1 MTEQLPAPPYPA
13 HVDLTH
19 FDDMPL
25 EVRRLRD
32 SGIAGVADAEAFRC
46 GVLSW
51 CAAWHQVPAGSL
63 PADDADLCRLVGL
76 GRDLKTWKRLRPD
89 AMRGWM
95 QFADGRL
102 YHPVVAEKVVERW
115 NGSCLTLWK
124 RKCDSIRN
132 QNKDRAKKQLPPLEF
147 PPKPEVVPL
156 EWPRSSDG
164 SSSGFS
170 AERKG
175 KEGKG
180 KEDPTV
186 SSAAAPT
193 VEAARPPPEAVP
205 VEAPASEPAD
215 DLQPPLKLDRSPEA
229 EAFSLWQARAAE
241 LGWPDAQ
248 FMTSTRRFRLHAI
261 LAICDGLEGWKAALD
276 KAPTAEFLR
285 TADGLGMQPWFN
297 LDTLL
302 DEDKFTRLMEGR
314 YDQRHRQTHGVA
326 NSGTP
331 TVADGVAAAFARR
344 SVPAGG

>member
-1 MTEQLPAPPYPA
+1 M
-13 HVDLTH
+13 
-19 FDDMPL
+19 
-25 EVRRLRD
+25 
-32 SGIAGVADAEAFRC
+32 
-46 GVLSW
+46 
-51 CAAWHQVPAGSL
+51 
-63 PADDADLCRLVGL
+63 
-76 GRDLKTWKRLRPD
+76 
-89 AMRGWM
+89 
-95 QFADGRL
+95 
-102 YHPVVAEKVVERW
+102 
-115 NGSCLTLWK
+115 
-124 RKCDSIRN
+124 
-132 QNKDRAKKQLPPLEF
+132 
-147 PPKPEVVPL
+147 
-156 EWPRSSDG
+156 
-164 SSSGFS
+164 
-170 AERKG
+170 
-175 KEGKG
+175 
-180 KEDPTV
+180 
-186 SSAAAPT
+186 
-193 VEAARPPPEAVP
+193 
-205 VEAPASEPAD
+205 EAPASEPAD